1 MKPTTIASLQKC
13 KQDKKRFA
21 TITAYDYSFA
31 KLFADEGINVMLVG
45 DSLGMTVQGH
55 DSTLPVTVA
64 DIAYHTAAVRRGA
77 PNCLLLADLP
87 FMAYATPEQAF
98 ENAATVMRAGANM
111 VKIEGGEW
119 LVETVQML
127 TERAV
132 PVCGHLGLTPQSVNI
147 FGGYKVQGRGDE
159 AGDRLLSDAL
169 ALEAA
174 GAQLLVL
181 ECVPVELAKR
191 ITEALAIPV
200 IGIGA
205 GNVTDGQILVMH
217 DAFGIT
223 GGHIPK
229 FAKNFLA
236 ETGDIRAAV
245 RQYMAEVESGVY
257 PGEEHSFP
265 LRSDV
270 VLIIETLPLLRQQIR
285 RLRMEGKRVALVP
298 TMGNLHD
305 GHMKLVDEAKARA
318 DVVVVSI
325 FVNPMQFD
333 RPEDLARYPRTL
345 QEDCEKLNK
354 RKVDLVFAPSVK
366 EIYPNGTETHTYV
379 DVPGLSTMLEG
390 ASRPGHFRGVS
401 TIVSKLFN
409 LVQPDIACFGE
420 KDFQQLALIRKMV
433 ADMGFDIEIVG
444 VPIMRAKDGLALSSR
459 NGYLTAEQRKIAPG
473 LYKVL
478 SSIADKLQ
486 AGERDLDEIIAIAG
500 QELNEKG
507 FRSDDIQIRDA
518 DTLLEISEN
527 SKRAVILVAAWLGD
541 ARLIDNKLVELA

>member
-1 MKPTTIASLQKC
+1 M
-13 KQDKKRFA
+13 
-21 TITAYDYSFA
+21 
-31 KLFADEGINVMLVG
+31 
-45 DSLGMTVQGH
+45 
-55 DSTLPVTVA
+55 
-64 DIAYHTAAVRRGA
+64 
-77 PNCLLLADLP
+77 
-87 FMAYATPEQAF
+87 
-98 ENAATVMRAGANM
+98 
-111 VKIEGGEW
+111 
-119 LVETVQML
+119 
-127 TERAV
+127 
-132 PVCGHLGLTPQSVNI
+132 
-147 FGGYKVQGRGDE
+147 
-159 AGDRLLSDAL
+159 
-169 ALEAA
+169 
-174 GAQLLVL
+174 
-181 ECVPVELAKR
+181 
-191 ITEALAIPV
+191 
-200 IGIGA
+200 
-205 GNVTDGQILVMH
+205 
-217 DAFGIT
+217 
-223 GGHIPK
+223 
-229 FAKNFLA
+229 
-236 ETGDIRAAV
+236 
-245 RQYMAEVESGVY
+245 
-257 PGEEHSFP
+257 
-265 LRSDV
+265 
-270 VLIIETLPLLRQQIR
+270 LIIETLPLLRQQIR

-325 FVNPMQFD
+325 FINPMQFD

>member
-1 MKPTTIASLQKC
+1 M
-13 KQDKKRFA
+13 F
-21 TITAYDYSFA
+21 
-31 KLFADEGINVMLVG
+31 
-45 DSLGMTVQGH
+45 
-55 DSTLPVTVA
+55 
-64 DIAYHTAAVRRGA
+64 
-77 PNCLLLADLP
+77 
-87 FMAYATPEQAF
+87 
-98 ENAATVMRAGANM
+98 
-111 VKIEGGEW
+111 
-119 LVETVQML
+119 
-127 TERAV
+127 
-132 PVCGHLGLTPQSVNI
+132 
-147 FGGYKVQGRGDE
+147 
-159 AGDRLLSDAL
+159 
-169 ALEAA
+169 
-174 GAQLLVL
+174 
-181 ECVPVELAKR
+181 
-191 ITEALAIPV
+191 
-200 IGIGA
+200 
-205 GNVTDGQILVMH
+205 
-217 DAFGIT
+217 
-223 GGHIPK
+223 
-229 FAKNFLA
+229 
-236 ETGDIRAAV
+236 
-245 RQYMAEVESGVY
+245 
-257 PGEEHSFP
+257 
-265 LRSDV
+265 
-270 VLIIETLPLLRQQIR
+270 IIEPLPLLRQQIR

-401 TIVSKLFN
+401 TIVSKLFT
-409 LVQPDIACFGE
+409 LVQPDIACCGE
-420 KDFQQLALIRKMV
+420 KDFQHLALVRKMV
-433 ADMGFDIEIVG
+433 ADMGVDIEIVG

-507 FRSDDIQIRDA
+507 FRADDIQIRDA
-518 DTLLEISEN
+518 DTLLEVSET

-541 ARLIDNKLVELA
+541 ARLIDNKMVELA

>member
-1 MKPTTIASLQKC
+1 M
-13 KQDKKRFA
+13 
-21 TITAYDYSFA
+21 
-31 KLFADEGINVMLVG
+31 
-45 DSLGMTVQGH
+45 
-55 DSTLPVTVA
+55 
-64 DIAYHTAAVRRGA
+64 
-77 PNCLLLADLP
+77 
-87 FMAYATPEQAF
+87 
-98 ENAATVMRAGANM
+98 
-111 VKIEGGEW
+111 
-119 LVETVQML
+119 
-127 TERAV
+127 
-132 PVCGHLGLTPQSVNI
+132 
-147 FGGYKVQGRGDE
+147 
-159 AGDRLLSDAL
+159 
-169 ALEAA
+169 
-174 GAQLLVL
+174 
-181 ECVPVELAKR
+181 
-191 ITEALAIPV
+191 
-200 IGIGA
+200 
-205 GNVTDGQILVMH
+205 
-217 DAFGIT
+217 
-223 GGHIPK
+223 
-229 FAKNFLA
+229 
-236 ETGDIRAAV
+236 
-245 RQYMAEVESGVY
+245 
-257 PGEEHSFP
+257 
-265 LRSDV
+265 
-270 VLIIETLPLLRQQIR
+270 LIIETLPLLRQQIR

-333 RPEDLARYPRTL
+333 RPEDLVRYPRTL

-366 EIYPNGTETHTYV
+366 DIYPNGTETHTYV

-486 AGERDLDEIIAIAG
+486 AGERDLDEIVAIAG

-507 FRSDDIQIRDA
+507 FRADDIQIRDA
-518 DTLLEISEN
+518 DTLLEVSEN
-527 SKRAVILVAAWLGD
+527 SKRVVILIAAWLGD
-541 ARLIDNKLVELA
+541 ARLIDNKIVELA

>member
-1 MKPTTIASLQKC
+1 M
-13 KQDKKRFA
+13 
-21 TITAYDYSFA
+21 
-31 KLFADEGINVMLVG
+31 
-45 DSLGMTVQGH
+45 
-55 DSTLPVTVA
+55 
-64 DIAYHTAAVRRGA
+64 
-77 PNCLLLADLP
+77 
-87 FMAYATPEQAF
+87 
-98 ENAATVMRAGANM
+98 
-111 VKIEGGEW
+111 
-119 LVETVQML
+119 
-127 TERAV
+127 
-132 PVCGHLGLTPQSVNI
+132 
-147 FGGYKVQGRGDE
+147 
-159 AGDRLLSDAL
+159 
-169 ALEAA
+169 
-174 GAQLLVL
+174 
-181 ECVPVELAKR
+181 
-191 ITEALAIPV
+191 
-200 IGIGA
+200 
-205 GNVTDGQILVMH
+205 
-217 DAFGIT
+217 
-223 GGHIPK
+223 
-229 FAKNFLA
+229 
-236 ETGDIRAAV
+236 
-245 RQYMAEVESGVY
+245 
-257 PGEEHSFP
+257 
-265 LRSDV
+265 
-270 VLIIETLPLLRQQIR
+270 LIIETLPLLRQQIR

-459 NGYLTAEQRKIAPG
+459 NGYLTAEQRKIEPG

-507 FRSDDIQIRDA
+507 FRADDIQIRDA
-518 DTLLEISEN
+518 DTLLEVSET

-541 ARLIDNKLVELA
+541 ARLIDNKIVELA

>member
-1 MKPTTIASLQKC
+1 M
-13 KQDKKRFA
+13 
-21 TITAYDYSFA
+21 
-31 KLFADEGINVMLVG
+31 
-45 DSLGMTVQGH
+45 
-55 DSTLPVTVA
+55 
-64 DIAYHTAAVRRGA
+64 
-77 PNCLLLADLP
+77 
-87 FMAYATPEQAF
+87 
-98 ENAATVMRAGANM
+98 
-111 VKIEGGEW
+111 
-119 LVETVQML
+119 
-127 TERAV
+127 
-132 PVCGHLGLTPQSVNI
+132 
-147 FGGYKVQGRGDE
+147 
-159 AGDRLLSDAL
+159 
-169 ALEAA
+169 
-174 GAQLLVL
+174 
-181 ECVPVELAKR
+181 
-191 ITEALAIPV
+191 
-200 IGIGA
+200 
-205 GNVTDGQILVMH
+205 
-217 DAFGIT
+217 
-223 GGHIPK
+223 
-229 FAKNFLA
+229 
-236 ETGDIRAAV
+236 
-245 RQYMAEVESGVY
+245 
-257 PGEEHSFP
+257 
-265 LRSDV
+265 
-270 VLIIETLPLLRQQIR
+270 LIIETLPLLRQQIR

-345 QEDCEKLNK
+345 QEDCEKLNQ

-541 ARLIDNKLVELA
+541 ARLIDNKIVELA

>member
-1 MKPTTIASLQKC
+1 M
-13 KQDKKRFA
+13 
-21 TITAYDYSFA
+21 
-31 KLFADEGINVMLVG
+31 
-45 DSLGMTVQGH
+45 
-55 DSTLPVTVA
+55 
-64 DIAYHTAAVRRGA
+64 
-77 PNCLLLADLP
+77 
-87 FMAYATPEQAF
+87 
-98 ENAATVMRAGANM
+98 
-111 VKIEGGEW
+111 
-119 LVETVQML
+119 
-127 TERAV
+127 
-132 PVCGHLGLTPQSVNI
+132 
-147 FGGYKVQGRGDE
+147 
-159 AGDRLLSDAL
+159 
-169 ALEAA
+169 
-174 GAQLLVL
+174 
-181 ECVPVELAKR
+181 
-191 ITEALAIPV
+191 
-200 IGIGA
+200 
-205 GNVTDGQILVMH
+205 
-217 DAFGIT
+217 
-223 GGHIPK
+223 
-229 FAKNFLA
+229 
-236 ETGDIRAAV
+236 
-245 RQYMAEVESGVY
+245 
-257 PGEEHSFP
+257 
-265 LRSDV
+265 
-270 VLIIETLPLLRQQIR
+270 LIIETLPLLRQQIR

-486 AGERDLDEIIAIAG
+486 AGERDLDEIITIAG

-507 FRSDDIQIRDA
+507 FRADDIQIRDA
-518 DTLLEISEN
+518 DTLLELTDASQ
-527 SKRAVILVAAWLGD
+527 RAVILMAAWLGQ
-541 ARLIDNKLVELA
+541 ARLIDNQIVTLGQ

>member
-1 MKPTTIASLQKC
+1 M
-13 KQDKKRFA
+13 
-21 TITAYDYSFA
+21 
-31 KLFADEGINVMLVG
+31 
-45 DSLGMTVQGH
+45 
-55 DSTLPVTVA
+55 
-64 DIAYHTAAVRRGA
+64 
-77 PNCLLLADLP
+77 
-87 FMAYATPEQAF
+87 
-98 ENAATVMRAGANM
+98 
-111 VKIEGGEW
+111 
-119 LVETVQML
+119 
-127 TERAV
+127 
-132 PVCGHLGLTPQSVNI
+132 
-147 FGGYKVQGRGDE
+147 
-159 AGDRLLSDAL
+159 
-169 ALEAA
+169 
-174 GAQLLVL
+174 
-181 ECVPVELAKR
+181 
-191 ITEALAIPV
+191 
-200 IGIGA
+200 
-205 GNVTDGQILVMH
+205 
-217 DAFGIT
+217 
-223 GGHIPK
+223 
-229 FAKNFLA
+229 
-236 ETGDIRAAV
+236 
-245 RQYMAEVESGVY
+245 
-257 PGEEHSFP
+257 
-265 LRSDV
+265 
-270 VLIIETLPLLRQQIR
+270 LIIETLPLLRQQIR

-444 VPIMRAKDGLALSSR
+444 VPIMRANDGLALSSR

-486 AGERDLDEIIAIAG
+486 AGERDLDEIITIAG

-507 FRSDDIQIRDA
+507 FRADDIQIRDA
-518 DTLLEISEN
+518 DTLLEVSEN

-541 ARLIDNKLVELA
+541 ARLIDNKMVELA

>member
-1 MKPTTIASLQKC
+1 M
-13 KQDKKRFA
+13 
-21 TITAYDYSFA
+21 
-31 KLFADEGINVMLVG
+31 
-45 DSLGMTVQGH
+45 
-55 DSTLPVTVA
+55 
-64 DIAYHTAAVRRGA
+64 
-77 PNCLLLADLP
+77 
-87 FMAYATPEQAF
+87 
-98 ENAATVMRAGANM
+98 
-111 VKIEGGEW
+111 
-119 LVETVQML
+119 
-127 TERAV
+127 
-132 PVCGHLGLTPQSVNI
+132 
-147 FGGYKVQGRGDE
+147 
-159 AGDRLLSDAL
+159 
-169 ALEAA
+169 
-174 GAQLLVL
+174 
-181 ECVPVELAKR
+181 
-191 ITEALAIPV
+191 
-200 IGIGA
+200 
-205 GNVTDGQILVMH
+205 
-217 DAFGIT
+217 
-223 GGHIPK
+223 
-229 FAKNFLA
+229 
-236 ETGDIRAAV
+236 
-245 RQYMAEVESGVY
+245 
-257 PGEEHSFP
+257 
-265 LRSDV
+265 
-270 VLIIETLPLLRQQIR
+270 LIIETLPLLRQHIR
-285 RLRMEGKRVALVP
+285 RLRQEGKRVALVP

-318 DVVVVSI
+318 DVVFVSI

-486 AGERDLDEIIAIAG
+486 AGERDLDEIITIAG

-507 FRSDDIQIRDA
+507 FRADDIQIRDA
-518 DTLLEISEN
+518 DTLLEVSET

-541 ARLIDNKLVELA
+541 ARLIDNKMVELA

>member
-1 MKPTTIASLQKC
+1 M
-13 KQDKKRFA
+13 
-21 TITAYDYSFA
+21 
-31 KLFADEGINVMLVG
+31 
-45 DSLGMTVQGH
+45 
-55 DSTLPVTVA
+55 
-64 DIAYHTAAVRRGA
+64 
-77 PNCLLLADLP
+77 
-87 FMAYATPEQAF
+87 
-98 ENAATVMRAGANM
+98 
-111 VKIEGGEW
+111 
-119 LVETVQML
+119 
-127 TERAV
+127 
-132 PVCGHLGLTPQSVNI
+132 
-147 FGGYKVQGRGDE
+147 
-159 AGDRLLSDAL
+159 
-169 ALEAA
+169 
-174 GAQLLVL
+174 
-181 ECVPVELAKR
+181 
-191 ITEALAIPV
+191 
-200 IGIGA
+200 
-205 GNVTDGQILVMH
+205 
-217 DAFGIT
+217 
-223 GGHIPK
+223 
-229 FAKNFLA
+229 
-236 ETGDIRAAV
+236 
-245 RQYMAEVESGVY
+245 
-257 PGEEHSFP
+257 
-265 LRSDV
+265 
-270 VLIIETLPLLRQQIR
+270 LIIETLPLLRQQIR

-486 AGERDLDEIIAIAG
+486 ASERDLDEIIAIAG

-507 FRSDDIQIRDA
+507 FRADDIQIRDA
-518 DTLLEISEN
+518 DTLLEVSET

-541 ARLIDNKLVELA
+541 ARLIDNKMVELA

>member
-1 MKPTTIASLQKC
+1 M
-13 KQDKKRFA
+13 
-21 TITAYDYSFA
+21 
-31 KLFADEGINVMLVG
+31 
-45 DSLGMTVQGH
+45 
-55 DSTLPVTVA
+55 
-64 DIAYHTAAVRRGA
+64 
-77 PNCLLLADLP
+77 
-87 FMAYATPEQAF
+87 
-98 ENAATVMRAGANM
+98 
-111 VKIEGGEW
+111 
-119 LVETVQML
+119 
-127 TERAV
+127 
-132 PVCGHLGLTPQSVNI
+132 
-147 FGGYKVQGRGDE
+147 
-159 AGDRLLSDAL
+159 
-169 ALEAA
+169 
-174 GAQLLVL
+174 
-181 ECVPVELAKR
+181 
-191 ITEALAIPV
+191 
-200 IGIGA
+200 
-205 GNVTDGQILVMH
+205 
-217 DAFGIT
+217 
-223 GGHIPK
+223 
-229 FAKNFLA
+229 
-236 ETGDIRAAV
+236 
-245 RQYMAEVESGVY
+245 
-257 PGEEHSFP
+257 
-265 LRSDV
+265 
-270 VLIIETLPLLRQQIR
+270 LIIEPLPLLRQQIR

-486 AGERDLDEIIAIAG
+486 VGERDLDEIITIAG

-507 FRSDDIQIRDA
+507 FRADDIQIRDA
-518 DTLLEISEN
+518 DTLLEVSET

-541 ARLIDNKLVELA
+541 ARLIDNKMVELA

>member
-1 MKPTTIASLQKC
+1 M
-13 KQDKKRFA
+13 
-21 TITAYDYSFA
+21 
-31 KLFADEGINVMLVG
+31 
-45 DSLGMTVQGH
+45 
-55 DSTLPVTVA
+55 
-64 DIAYHTAAVRRGA
+64 
-77 PNCLLLADLP
+77 
-87 FMAYATPEQAF
+87 
-98 ENAATVMRAGANM
+98 
-111 VKIEGGEW
+111 
-119 LVETVQML
+119 
-127 TERAV
+127 
-132 PVCGHLGLTPQSVNI
+132 
-147 FGGYKVQGRGDE
+147 
-159 AGDRLLSDAL
+159 
-169 ALEAA
+169 
-174 GAQLLVL
+174 
-181 ECVPVELAKR
+181 
-191 ITEALAIPV
+191 
-200 IGIGA
+200 
-205 GNVTDGQILVMH
+205 
-217 DAFGIT
+217 
-223 GGHIPK
+223 
-229 FAKNFLA
+229 
-236 ETGDIRAAV
+236 
-245 RQYMAEVESGVY
+245 
-257 PGEEHSFP
+257 
-265 LRSDV
+265 
-270 VLIIETLPLLRQQIR
+270 LIIETLPLLRQQIR

-333 RPEDLARYPRTL
+333 RPEDLASYPRTL

-486 AGERDLDEIIAIAG
+486 AGERDLDEIITIAG

-507 FRSDDIQIRDA
+507 FRADDIQIRDA
-518 DTLLEISEN
+518 DTLLEVSET

-541 ARLIDNKLVELA
+541 ARLIDNKMVELA

>member
-1 MKPTTIASLQKC
+1 M
-13 KQDKKRFA
+13 
-21 TITAYDYSFA
+21 
-31 KLFADEGINVMLVG
+31 
-45 DSLGMTVQGH
+45 
-55 DSTLPVTVA
+55 
-64 DIAYHTAAVRRGA
+64 
-77 PNCLLLADLP
+77 
-87 FMAYATPEQAF
+87 
-98 ENAATVMRAGANM
+98 
-111 VKIEGGEW
+111 
-119 LVETVQML
+119 
-127 TERAV
+127 
-132 PVCGHLGLTPQSVNI
+132 
-147 FGGYKVQGRGDE
+147 
-159 AGDRLLSDAL
+159 
-169 ALEAA
+169 
-174 GAQLLVL
+174 
-181 ECVPVELAKR
+181 
-191 ITEALAIPV
+191 
-200 IGIGA
+200 
-205 GNVTDGQILVMH
+205 
-217 DAFGIT
+217 
-223 GGHIPK
+223 
-229 FAKNFLA
+229 
-236 ETGDIRAAV
+236 
-245 RQYMAEVESGVY
+245 
-257 PGEEHSFP
+257 
-265 LRSDV
+265 
-270 VLIIETLPLLRQQIR
+270 LIIETLPLLRQQIR

-420 KDFQQLALIRKMV
+420 KNFQQLALIRKMV
-433 ADMGFDIEIVG
+433 ADMGFDIEIIG

-507 FRSDDIQIRDA
+507 FRADDIQIRDA
-518 DTLLEISEN
+518 DTLLEVSEN

-541 ARLIDNKLVELA
+541 ARLIDNKMVELA

>member
-1 MKPTTIASLQKC
+1 M
-13 KQDKKRFA
+13 
-21 TITAYDYSFA
+21 
-31 KLFADEGINVMLVG
+31 
-45 DSLGMTVQGH
+45 
-55 DSTLPVTVA
+55 
-64 DIAYHTAAVRRGA
+64 
-77 PNCLLLADLP
+77 
-87 FMAYATPEQAF
+87 
-98 ENAATVMRAGANM
+98 
-111 VKIEGGEW
+111 
-119 LVETVQML
+119 
-127 TERAV
+127 
-132 PVCGHLGLTPQSVNI
+132 
-147 FGGYKVQGRGDE
+147 
-159 AGDRLLSDAL
+159 
-169 ALEAA
+169 
-174 GAQLLVL
+174 
-181 ECVPVELAKR
+181 
-191 ITEALAIPV
+191 
-200 IGIGA
+200 
-205 GNVTDGQILVMH
+205 
-217 DAFGIT
+217 
-223 GGHIPK
+223 
-229 FAKNFLA
+229 
-236 ETGDIRAAV
+236 
-245 RQYMAEVESGVY
+245 
-257 PGEEHSFP
+257 
-265 LRSDV
+265 
-270 VLIIETLPLLRQQIR
+270 LIIETLPLLRQQIR

-433 ADMGFDIEIVG
+433 ADMGFDIEIIG

-473 LYKVL
+473 LYQVL

-507 FRSDDIQIRDA
+507 FRADDIQIRDA
-518 DTLLEISEN
+518 DTLQEVSEN

-541 ARLIDNKLVELA
+541 ARLIDNKIVELA

>member
-1 MKPTTIASLQKC
+1 M
-13 KQDKKRFA
+13 
-21 TITAYDYSFA
+21 
-31 KLFADEGINVMLVG
+31 
-45 DSLGMTVQGH
+45 
-55 DSTLPVTVA
+55 
-64 DIAYHTAAVRRGA
+64 
-77 PNCLLLADLP
+77 
-87 FMAYATPEQAF
+87 
-98 ENAATVMRAGANM
+98 
-111 VKIEGGEW
+111 
-119 LVETVQML
+119 
-127 TERAV
+127 
-132 PVCGHLGLTPQSVNI
+132 
-147 FGGYKVQGRGDE
+147 
-159 AGDRLLSDAL
+159 
-169 ALEAA
+169 
-174 GAQLLVL
+174 
-181 ECVPVELAKR
+181 
-191 ITEALAIPV
+191 
-200 IGIGA
+200 
-205 GNVTDGQILVMH
+205 
-217 DAFGIT
+217 
-223 GGHIPK
+223 
-229 FAKNFLA
+229 
-236 ETGDIRAAV
+236 
-245 RQYMAEVESGVY
+245 
-257 PGEEHSFP
+257 
-265 LRSDV
+265 
-270 VLIIETLPLLRQQIR
+270 LIIETLPLLRQQIR

-420 KDFQQLALIRKMV
+420 KDYQQLALIRKMV

-486 AGERDLDEIIAIAG
+486 AGERDLDEIITIAG

-507 FRSDDIQIRDA
+507 FRADDIQIRDA
-518 DTLLEISEN
+518 DTLLEVSET

-541 ARLIDNKLVELA
+541 ARLIDNKMVELA

>member
-1 MKPTTIASLQKC
+1 M
-13 KQDKKRFA
+13 
-21 TITAYDYSFA
+21 
-31 KLFADEGINVMLVG
+31 
-45 DSLGMTVQGH
+45 
-55 DSTLPVTVA
+55 
-64 DIAYHTAAVRRGA
+64 
-77 PNCLLLADLP
+77 
-87 FMAYATPEQAF
+87 
-98 ENAATVMRAGANM
+98 
-111 VKIEGGEW
+111 
-119 LVETVQML
+119 
-127 TERAV
+127 
-132 PVCGHLGLTPQSVNI
+132 
-147 FGGYKVQGRGDE
+147 
-159 AGDRLLSDAL
+159 
-169 ALEAA
+169 
-174 GAQLLVL
+174 
-181 ECVPVELAKR
+181 
-191 ITEALAIPV
+191 
-200 IGIGA
+200 
-205 GNVTDGQILVMH
+205 
-217 DAFGIT
+217 
-223 GGHIPK
+223 
-229 FAKNFLA
+229 
-236 ETGDIRAAV
+236 
-245 RQYMAEVESGVY
+245 
-257 PGEEHSFP
+257 
-265 LRSDV
+265 
-270 VLIIETLPLLRQQIR
+270 LIIETLPLLRQQIR

-333 RPEDLARYPRTL
+333 RQEDLARYPRTL

-433 ADMGFDIEIVG
+433 ADMGFDIEIIG

-507 FRSDDIQIRDA
+507 FRADDIQIRDA
-518 DTLLEISEN
+518 DTLLEVSEN

-541 ARLIDNKLVELA
+541 ARLIDNKMVELA

>member
-1 MKPTTIASLQKC
+1 M
-13 KQDKKRFA
+13 
-21 TITAYDYSFA
+21 
-31 KLFADEGINVMLVG
+31 
-45 DSLGMTVQGH
+45 
-55 DSTLPVTVA
+55 
-64 DIAYHTAAVRRGA
+64 
-77 PNCLLLADLP
+77 
-87 FMAYATPEQAF
+87 
-98 ENAATVMRAGANM
+98 
-111 VKIEGGEW
+111 
-119 LVETVQML
+119 
-127 TERAV
+127 
-132 PVCGHLGLTPQSVNI
+132 
-147 FGGYKVQGRGDE
+147 
-159 AGDRLLSDAL
+159 
-169 ALEAA
+169 
-174 GAQLLVL
+174 
-181 ECVPVELAKR
+181 
-191 ITEALAIPV
+191 
-200 IGIGA
+200 
-205 GNVTDGQILVMH
+205 
-217 DAFGIT
+217 
-223 GGHIPK
+223 
-229 FAKNFLA
+229 
-236 ETGDIRAAV
+236 
-245 RQYMAEVESGVY
+245 
-257 PGEEHSFP
+257 
-265 LRSDV
+265 
-270 VLIIETLPLLRQQIR
+270 LIIETLPLLRQQIR

-318 DVVVVSI
+318 DVVAVSI

-518 DTLLEISEN
+518 DTLLEVSEN

>member
-1 MKPTTIASLQKC
+1 M
-13 KQDKKRFA
+13 
-21 TITAYDYSFA
+21 
-31 KLFADEGINVMLVG
+31 
-45 DSLGMTVQGH
+45 
-55 DSTLPVTVA
+55 
-64 DIAYHTAAVRRGA
+64 
-77 PNCLLLADLP
+77 
-87 FMAYATPEQAF
+87 
-98 ENAATVMRAGANM
+98 
-111 VKIEGGEW
+111 
-119 LVETVQML
+119 
-127 TERAV
+127 
-132 PVCGHLGLTPQSVNI
+132 
-147 FGGYKVQGRGDE
+147 
-159 AGDRLLSDAL
+159 
-169 ALEAA
+169 
-174 GAQLLVL
+174 
-181 ECVPVELAKR
+181 
-191 ITEALAIPV
+191 
-200 IGIGA
+200 
-205 GNVTDGQILVMH
+205 
-217 DAFGIT
+217 
-223 GGHIPK
+223 
-229 FAKNFLA
+229 
-236 ETGDIRAAV
+236 
-245 RQYMAEVESGVY
+245 
-257 PGEEHSFP
+257 
-265 LRSDV
+265 
-270 VLIIETLPLLRQQIR
+270 LIIETLPLLRQQIR

-305 GHMKLVDEAKARA
+305 GHMQLVDEAKARA

-518 DTLLEISEN
+518 DTLLEVSEN

>member
-1 MKPTTIASLQKC
+1 M
-13 KQDKKRFA
+13 
-21 TITAYDYSFA
+21 
-31 KLFADEGINVMLVG
+31 
-45 DSLGMTVQGH
+45 
-55 DSTLPVTVA
+55 
-64 DIAYHTAAVRRGA
+64 
-77 PNCLLLADLP
+77 
-87 FMAYATPEQAF
+87 
-98 ENAATVMRAGANM
+98 
-111 VKIEGGEW
+111 
-119 LVETVQML
+119 
-127 TERAV
+127 
-132 PVCGHLGLTPQSVNI
+132 
-147 FGGYKVQGRGDE
+147 
-159 AGDRLLSDAL
+159 
-169 ALEAA
+169 
-174 GAQLLVL
+174 
-181 ECVPVELAKR
+181 
-191 ITEALAIPV
+191 
-200 IGIGA
+200 
-205 GNVTDGQILVMH
+205 
-217 DAFGIT
+217 
-223 GGHIPK
+223 
-229 FAKNFLA
+229 
-236 ETGDIRAAV
+236 
-245 RQYMAEVESGVY
+245 
-257 PGEEHSFP
+257 
-265 LRSDV
+265 
-270 VLIIETLPLLRQQIR
+270 LIIETLPLLRQQIL

-507 FRSDDIQIRDA
+507 FRADDIQIRDA
-518 DTLLEISEN
+518 DTLLEVSEN

-541 ARLIDNKLVELA
+541 ARLIDNKMVELA

>member
-1 MKPTTIASLQKC
+1 M
-13 KQDKKRFA
+13 
-21 TITAYDYSFA
+21 
-31 KLFADEGINVMLVG
+31 
-45 DSLGMTVQGH
+45 
-55 DSTLPVTVA
+55 
-64 DIAYHTAAVRRGA
+64 
-77 PNCLLLADLP
+77 
-87 FMAYATPEQAF
+87 
-98 ENAATVMRAGANM
+98 
-111 VKIEGGEW
+111 
-119 LVETVQML
+119 
-127 TERAV
+127 
-132 PVCGHLGLTPQSVNI
+132 
-147 FGGYKVQGRGDE
+147 
-159 AGDRLLSDAL
+159 
-169 ALEAA
+169 
-174 GAQLLVL
+174 
-181 ECVPVELAKR
+181 
-191 ITEALAIPV
+191 
-200 IGIGA
+200 
-205 GNVTDGQILVMH
+205 
-217 DAFGIT
+217 
-223 GGHIPK
+223 
-229 FAKNFLA
+229 
-236 ETGDIRAAV
+236 
-245 RQYMAEVESGVY
+245 
-257 PGEEHSFP
+257 
-265 LRSDV
+265 
-270 VLIIETLPLLRQQIR
+270 LIIETLPLLRQQIR

-379 DVPGLSTMLEG
+379 DVPGLSAMLEG

-486 AGERDLDEIIAIAG
+486 VGERDLDEIITIAG

-507 FRSDDIQIRDA
+507 FRADDIQIRDA
-518 DTLLEISEN
+518 DTLLEVSET

-541 ARLIDNKLVELA
+541 ARLIDNKMVELA